1 MLILVVVIVD
11 LLREFMVGVNFIY
24 NMLLKGWNNMSTIRS
39 LDFDEMKLIGGCGDG
54 NNGGDRDRPGR
65 GASNSCA
72 NQVGMGIII
81 GAFTG
86 FSGGPPGMIG
96 MAVAGGLMGAVSCAD
111 NSPAGNNKNNGGALG
126 GNKNANSVNGQ
137 CRW

>member
-1 MLILVVVIVD
+1 
-11 LLREFMVGVNFIY
+11 
-24 NMLLKGWNNMSTIRS
+24 MSTIRELTS
-39 LDFDEMKLIGGCGDG
+39 DEMKLIGGCGDG

-65 GASNSCA
+65 GAPNSCA

-96 MAVAGGLMGAVSCAD
+96 MAIVGGLMGAVSCAD
-111 NSPAGNNKNNGGALG
+111 NSSAGIISITMVPWVGIKTPIALM
-126 GNKNANSVNGQ
+126 GNVADDE
-137 CRW
+137 

>member
-1 MLILVVVIVD
+1 MLILVVVIID
-11 LLREFMVGVNFIY
+11 LLRELMVGVDFIY
-24 NMLLKGWNNMSTIRS
+24 NMLFKGWNNMSTIRS

-54 NNGGDRDRPGR
+54 NNGGDRDRPSR

-86 FSGGPPGMIG
+86 FSGDPPGMID
-96 MAVAGGLMGAVSCAD
+96 MTVAGGLMGAVSCAD

-126 GNKNANSVNGQ
+126 GNKNANSANGQ

>member
-1 MLILVVVIVD
+1 LTLVIVIVD
-11 LLREFMVGVNFIY
+11 LLRELMVDVNFIY
-24 NMLLKGWNNMSTIRS
+24 NVLFKGWNNMSTIRM
-39 LDFDEMKLIGGCGDG
+39 LTFDEMKLIGGCGDG
-54 NNGGDRDRPGR
+54 NNGGDRDRPSR
-65 GASNSCA
+65 GAPNSCA

-86 FSGGPPGMIG
+86 FSGGPPGMVG

>member
-11 LLREFMVGVNFIY
+11 LLRELMVGVNFIY

>member
-11 LLREFMVGVNFIY
+11 LLRELMVGVNFIY
-24 NMLLKGWNNMSTIRS
+24 NMLFKGWNNMSTIRS

>member
-1 MLILVVVIVD
+1 
-11 LLREFMVGVNFIY
+11 MVGVNFIY
-24 NMLLKGWNNMSTIRS
+24 NMLFKGWNNMSTIRS

-54 NNGGDRDRPGR
+54 NNGGDRDRPSR

-86 FSGGPPGMIG
+86 FSGGPPGMMG
-96 MAVAGGLMGAVSCAD
+96 MAVAGGLMGGRSLAQITALPGIIRITVVPWVGIKTPIALMG
-111 NSPAGNNKNNGGALG
+111 NVAGDE
-126 GNKNANSVNGQ
+126 
-137 CRW
+137 

>member
-1 MLILVVVIVD
+1 MLILVIVIAD
-11 LLREFMVGVNFIY
+11 LLRELMVGVNFIY
-24 NMLLKGWNNMSTIRS
+24 NMLFKGWNNMSTIRS

-54 NNGGDRDRPGR
+54 NNGGDCDRSSR

>member
-1 MLILVVVIVD
+1 
-11 LLREFMVGVNFIY
+11 MVGVNFIY
-24 NMLLKGWNNMSTIRS
+24 NVLFKGWNNMSTIRA
-39 LDFDEMKLIGGCGDG
+39 LDFDEIKLIGGCGDG

-86 FSGGPPGMIG
+86 FSGGPAGMIG

>member
-1 MLILVVVIVD
+1 
-11 LLREFMVGVNFIY
+11 
-24 NMLLKGWNNMSTIRS
+24 MSSIRS

-54 NNGGDRDRPGR
+54 NNGGDRDRPSR

-86 FSGGPPGMIG
+86 FSGGPPGMMG

>member
-1 MLILVVVIVD
+1 
-11 LLREFMVGVNFIY
+11 
-24 NMLLKGWNNMSTIRS
+24 MSTIRELTS
-39 LDFDEMKLIGGCGDG
+39 DEMKLIGGCGDG

-65 GASNSCA
+65 GAPNSCA

-96 MAVAGGLMGAVSCAD
+96 MAIAGGLMGAVSCAD
-111 NSPAGNNKNNGGALG
+111 NSPAGIISITMVPWVGIKTPIALM
-126 GNKNANSVNGQ
+126 GNVADDE
-137 CRW
+137 

>member
-11 LLREFMVGVNFIY
+11 LLRELMVGVNFIY
-24 NMLLKGWNNMSTIRS
+24 NVLFKGWNNMSTIRA

-65 GASNSCA
+65 GALNSCA

>member
-1 MLILVVVIVD
+1 MVIVIVD
-11 LLREFMVGVNFIY
+11 LLRELMVDVNFIY
-24 NMLLKGWNNMSTIRS
+24 NVLFKGWNNMSTIRM
-39 LDFDEMKLIGGCGDG
+39 LTFDEMKLIGGCGDG
-54 NNGGDRDRPGR
+54 NNGGDRDRPSR
-65 GASNSCA
+65 GAPNSCA

-86 FSGGPPGMIG
+86 FSGGPPGMVG

-137 CRW
+137 CRWG

>member
-1 MLILVVVIVD
+1 M
-11 LLREFMVGVNFIY
+11 
-24 NMLLKGWNNMSTIRS
+24 NMSTIRELNS
-39 LDFDEMKLIGGCGDG
+39 DEMKLIGGCGDG
-54 NNGGDRDRPGR
+54 NNGGDRDRPSR
-65 GASNSCA
+65 GAPNSCA

>member
-1 MLILVVVIVD
+1 MTLVLSVTC
-11 LLREFMVGVNFIY
+11 Y
-24 NMLLKGWNNMSTIRS
+24 LKDDINMSTIRELTS
-39 LDFDEMKLIGGCGDG
+39 DEMKLIGGCGDG

-65 GASNSCA
+65 GAPNSCA

-96 MAVAGGLMGAVSCAD
+96 MAIAGGLMGAVSCAD
-111 NSPAGNNKNNGGALG
+111 NSSAGIISITMVPWVGIKTPIALM
-126 GNKNANSVNGQ
+126 GNVADDE
-137 CRW
+137 

>member
-1 MLILVVVIVD
+1 MTLVIVIVD
-11 LLREFMVGVNFIY
+11 LLRELTVDVNFIY
-24 NMLLKGWNNMSTIRS
+24 NVLFKGWNNMLTIRM
-39 LDFDEMKLIGGCGDG
+39 LTFDEMKLIGGCGDG
-54 NNGGDRDRPGR
+54 NNGGDRDRPSR
-65 GASNSCA
+65 GAPNSCA

-86 FSGGPPGMIG
+86 FSGGPPGMVG

>member
-1 MLILVVVIVD
+1 MLILVIVIAC
-11 LLREFMVGVNFIY
+11 LLRELMVGVNFIY
-24 NMLLKGWNNMSTIRS
+24 NMLFKGWNNMSTIRS

-54 NNGGDRDRPGR
+54 NNGGDRDRPSR

-86 FSGGPPGMIG
+86 FYGGPPGMMG
-96 MAVAGGLMGAVSCAD
+96 MAVAGGLMG
-111 NSPAGNNKNNGGALG
+111 GGLL
-126 GNKNANSVNGQ
+126 
-137 CRW
+137 RR

>member
-1 MLILVVVIVD
+1 MVD
-11 LLREFMVGVNFIY
+11 VNFIY
-24 NMLLKGWNNMSTIRS
+24 NVLFKGWNNISTIRA

-54 NNGGDRDRPGR
+54 NNGGDRDRPSR
-65 GASNSCA
+65 GAPNSCA

-81 GAFTG
+81 GAFAG

-126 GNKNANSVNGQ
+126 GNKNANSVNG
-137 CRW
+137 